1 MDWFKYLIIGG
12 GMTADAAVKAIRQ
25 VDKDGPIAIVSQD
38 TDPPYKRPPLTK
50 KLWMGKPEDIIR
62 LHTEEQG
69 ADILL
74 GRIVTAID
82 PANKRAVDDHGTEY
96 GYEKLLLATGG
107 TPKRLPFGAEGVI
120 YFRTLADYRRLRE
133 LTERGERFVVIG
145 GGFIGSEIAAALA
158 MNNKHVTMIFPGTGI
173 GDRVYPRELS
183 NFLVDYYREHGI
195 EVLAGDVPVNI
206 GRKDDKYEVVTQSRR
221 TIAAEGVVVGIGIT
235 PNTELAEAAG
245 LGVDNGIIVD
255 GFLRTSHPDI
265 YASGDVANYYDMVLE
280 TRRRVEHED
289 NAVTMGNFAGLSMA
303 GEGKPYNHTPYFYSD
318 LFDLGYEAVGD
329 LDVTLETFA
338 DWKEP
343 FREGV
348 IYYMHEGRVRGVLL
362 WNVWDMV
369 PAATQLIAE
378 PGPFTPDDLKGRITP
393 D

>member
-25 VDKDGPIAIVSQD
+25 VDKDSPVAIISQD
-38 TDPPYKRPPLTK
+38 TYPPYKRPPLTK
-50 KLWMGKPEDIIR
+50 KLWMGKSEEIVW

-69 ADILL
+69 VDIRL
-74 GRIVTAID
+74 GRTITAID
-82 PANKRAVDDHGTEY
+82 PANKRAFDDQGTEY

-107 TPKRLPFGAEGVI
+107 APKRLPFGPEGVI
-120 YFRTLADYRRLRE
+120 YFRTLADYRQLRE
-133 LTERGERFVVIG
+133 ITERGERFVVIG

-158 MNNKHVTMIFPGTGI
+158 MNNKRVTMIFPGIGI

-183 NFLVDYYREHGI
+183 NFLVEYYREHGI
-195 EVLAGDVPVNI
+195 EVLTGDVPVDI
-206 GRKDDKYEVVTQSRR
+206 EFKGEKYEVTTQNKRAI
-221 TIAAEGVVVGIGIT
+221 TADGVVVGIGIN

-245 LGVDNGIIVD
+245 LDVDNGIVVD

-280 TRRRVEHED
+280 ARRRVEHED
-289 NAVTMGNFAGLSMA
+289 NAVTMGNFAGMSMV
-303 GEGKPYNHTPYFYSD
+303 GEGQPYNHTPYFYSD

-329 LDVTLETFA
+329 IDVTLETFA

-348 IYYMHEGRVRGVLL
+348 IYYTHNGRVRGVLL
-362 WNVWDMV
+362 WNVWDRV
-369 PAATQLIAE
+369 DAATQLIAE
-378 PGPFTPDDLKGRITP
+378 PGPFTPDDLKGRITS

>member
-1 MDWFKYLIIGG
+1 MS
-12 GMTADAAVKAIRQ
+12 ANAAVKAIRQ
-25 VDKDGPIAIVSQD
+25 VDKNGPIAIVSQE
-38 TDPPYKRPPLTK
+38 TDPPYKRPPLSK
-50 KLWMGKPEDIIR
+50 KLWMGKSEDIIW

-69 ADILL
+69 VDMCL
-74 GRIVTAID
+74 GRTIAAID
-82 PANKRAVDDHGTEY
+82 PANKRATDDQGTEY
-96 GYEKLLLATGG
+96 NYEKLLLATGG
-107 TPKRLPFGAEGVI
+107 TPKRLPFGPDGVI

-133 LTERGERFVVIG
+133 LTDQGECFVVIG

-158 MNNKHVTMIFPGTGI
+158 MNNKRVTMIFPDTGI
-173 GDRVYPRELS
+173 GSRVYPRELS

-195 EVLAGDVPVNI
+195 EVLTGDVPVDIVRI
-206 GRKDDKYEVVTQSRR
+206 GYKYEVMTQNKR
-221 TIAAEGVVVGIGIT
+221 TIKADGVVVGIGIT
-235 PNTELAEAAG
+235 PNTKLAESAG
-245 LGVDNGIIVD
+245 LDVDNGILVD

-265 YASGDVANYYDMVLE
+265 YASGDVANFYDMVLE

-303 GEGKPYNHTPYFYSD
+303 GEGQPYDHTPYFYSD

-329 LDVTLETFA
+329 IDATLETFA

-348 IYYMHEGRVRGVLL
+348 VYYMHEGRIRGVLL
-362 WNVWDMV
+362 WNVWDKV

-378 PGPFTPDDLKGRITP
+378 PGPFAPEDLKGKIIS

>member
-25 VDKDGPIAIVSQD
+25 VDKDSPVAIISQD

-50 KLWMGKPEDIIR
+50 KLWMGKSEEIVW

-69 ADILL
+69 VDIRL
-74 GRIVTAID
+74 GRIVTNVD
-82 PANKRAVDDHGTEY
+82 PANKRAFDDQGTEY

-107 TPKRLPFGAEGVI
+107 TPKRLPFGPDGVI

-133 LTERGERFVVIG
+133 IAERGERFVVIG

-158 MNNKHVTMIFPGTGI
+158 MNNKRVTMIFPGIGI

-195 EVLAGDVPVNI
+195 EVLTGDVPVDI
-206 GRKDDKYEVVTQSRR
+206 GCKEDKYEVITQNKRAI
-221 TIAAEGVVVGIGIT
+221 TTDGVVVGIGIT

-245 LGVDNGIIVD
+245 LDVDNGIVVD

-265 YASGDVANYYDMVLE
+265 YASGDAANYYDMVLE

-289 NAVTMGNFAGLSMA
+289 NAVTMGNFVGMSMA
-303 GEGKPYNHTPYFYSD
+303 GEGQPYNHTPYFYSD

-329 LDVTLETFA
+329 LDVTMETFA

-348 IYYMHEGRVRGVLL
+348 IYYTHEGRVRGVLL
-362 WNVWDMV
+362 WNVWDRV
-369 PAATQLIAE
+369 SAATQLIAE
-378 PGPFTPDDLKGRITP
+378 PGPFTPDDLKGRITSG
-393 D
+393 